1 MHYIST
7 RGHASTLDFKGV
19 LLSGLASDGGLY
31 VPQYWPV
38 LTENEFRHLRGLAY
52 PDLAVRILEP
62 FVGNQIPSAI
72 LHTLAKEAYGCFDHQ
87 AVIPLVQIDQSLW
100 LLELFHG
107 PTLAFKDLALQLVS
121 RLFDH
126 VLSGNDKPVTL
137 ITATSG
143 DTGPAVIEAFRDRK
157 VEIVV
162 LYPKDRISP
171 LQRRQMTTVL
181 SPNVHVLAVDASF
194 DDCQALVKAAFNDEA
209 LRRECRLATANSIN
223 WARIVCQMVYYI
235 AAGVALGAPD
245 RKVGFVVPTGNFG
258 NIYAGYGAYRMGL
271 PIDRL
276 IIASNENDT
285 LPRFFHTGLL
295 EPQKVVST
303 ISPSIDIALSSNFE
317 RFLFEL
323 CGRDSSA
330 LAKDMEMLKKDGKM
344 SVSDDK
350 RDQACQLFKA
360 YRVDQENVR
369 QTITQIVTQT
379 QMLIDPHTAVGIAG
393 AYSEYAHDQTQRSTL
408 IALACAHPAKFPET
422 VTTATGI
429 TPNLPTWLR
438 DIYQRP
444 ERITVCDNDEAAL
457 GTYLRQLI
465 A

>member
-1 MHYIST
+1 M
-7 RGHASTLDFKGV
+7 
-19 LLSGLASDGGLY
+19 SGLAVDGGLY
-31 VPQYWPV
+31 VPQLWPV
-38 LTENEFRHLRGLAY
+38 LTENELRHLRGLSY

-62 FVGNQIPSAI
+62 FVGNQIPSAT
-72 LHTLAKEAYGCFDHQ
+72 LHTLAKEVYGCFDHQ
-87 AVIPLVQIDQSLW
+87 AVTPLVQIDQSLW

-107 PTLAFKDLALQLVS
+107 PTLAFKDLALQLVG

-126 VLSGNDKPVTL
+126 VLADDNKPLTL

-143 DTGPAVIEAFRDRK
+143 DTGPAVIDAFRDRK

-162 LYPKDRISP
+162 LYPKDRISA

-181 SPNVHVLAVDASF
+181 SPNVHVLAVEGSF
-194 DDCQALVKAAFNDEA
+194 DDCQALVKAAFNDEE
-209 LRRECRLATANSIN
+209 LRREYRLATANSIN
-223 WARIVCQMVYYI
+223 WARIICQIVYYI

-245 RKVGFVVPTGNFG
+245 RKIGFVVPTGNFG

-285 LPRFFHTGLL
+285 LPRFFNTGLL
-295 EPQKVVST
+295 QPQKVVPT

-323 CGRDSSA
+323 CDRDSSV
-330 LAKDMEMLKKDGKM
+330 LAQAMETLKKDGKM
-344 SVSDDK
+344 SVADDK
-350 RDQACQLFKA
+350 RDQACRLFKA
-360 YRVDQENVR
+360 YRVDQQTVT
-369 QTITQIVTQT
+369 QTITQICAQT

-393 AYSEYAHDQTQRSTL
+393 AYSEYKQDHVPELAL

-422 VTTATGI
+422 VSAATGI
-429 TPNLPTWLR
+429 TPSLPAALG

-444 ERITVCDNDEAAL
+444 ERITLCDNDEAAL
-457 GTYLRQLI
+457 SRYLRQLI
-465 A
+465 I